1 MTSPTPQTAA
11 AETVRLP
18 QPNLV
23 ELHRR
28 MARLARTAPD
38 RDGGLRAFL
47 ELTAGLVNAG
57 AAVLFSD
64 GRPAPREREGVYS
77 RQALAWSADLKAELQ
92 ACAAEA
98 MGRNTS
104 GVTRLARFPQAAVI
118 AAPVG
123 GDEGADG
130 CLCVVVLL
138 GDQAVEPFLAIVQLL
153 GAYLDLWT
161 AGGREPATPATPDLA
176 GRLAGIMAR
185 VAALD
190 DRRQAELALVNE
202 LKTTL
207 DCDTVLLATADR
219 RGRLRLEAVSDLT
232 AVDERAEY
240 AAAARGV
247 FDECALQRAVL
258 CWPRKWTAES
268 IPSPICGRLTGI
280 LNAASG
286 LCLPL
291 VDAAQRLQGACMLA
305 WSREPEGP
313 IRHPRTLETVAGIV
327 AGTLAALARGPG
339 RRWKAAARPAGK
351 RRALTAAVLVLA
363 LAAAAL
369 VPVTYRVKGP
379 CSVTP
384 VVARVVSAPFDGI
397 LQTILREPGTLVARG
412 EVLARMDGRVID
424 LELGTLAA
432 ELQKARKTQD
442 VQLASG
448 NTAAAQIAALE
459 SRRLEQKIKLMQRRR
474 DQLDIVAPIEGV
486 VLTGRLAHGAGSPVR
501 KGQFLFEV
509 SPLKNMRVEVSIDQ
523 QDISYVRP
531 GMPVQVTFDAY
542 PRRRWQGDLQTI
554 LPRSEIRDGRSVFVG
569 QVTFANDDGSLRPGM
584 RGQAAI
590 ATRQRPLVWIYF
602 HRPWYALLDAMA
614 F

>member
-1 MTSPTPQTAA
+1 MA
-11 AETVRLP
+11 
-18 QPNLV
+18 
-23 ELHRR
+23 R
-28 MARLARTAPD
+28 MARRPPD
-38 RDGGLRAFL
+38 RNGSLRAFL
-47 ELTAGLVNAG
+47 ELTASLVNAG

-64 GRPAPREREGVYS
+64 GRPAPREREGIYS

-98 MGRNTS
+98 MARNTS
-104 GVTRLARFPQAAVI
+104 GVTRLARFPQAAAI
-118 AAPVG
+118 AAPL
-123 GDEGADG
+123 GDAEEAKG
-130 CLCVVVLL
+130 CLCVVVLIA
-138 GDQAVEPFLAIVQLL
+138 DQAVEPFLAIVQLL
-153 GAYLDLWT
+153 SAYLGLWT
-161 AGGREPATPATPDLA
+161 ASGRESASAGRQDLA

-190 DRRQAELALVNE
+190 DRRQAEFTLANE
-202 LKTTL
+202 LKTAL
-207 DCDTVLLATADR
+207 GCDTVLLATAGR
-219 RGRLRLEAVSDLT
+219 QGRLRLAAVSDLT
-232 AVDERAEY
+232 AVDDRAEY

-247 FDECALQRAVL
+247 FDECALQRRVL
-258 CWPRKWTAES
+258 CWPRKWIPDS
-268 IPSPICGRLTGI
+268 ISSTICGRLTGI

-286 LCLPL
+286 VCLPL

-305 WSREPEGP
+305 WSREPDESV
-313 IRHPRTLETVAGIV
+313 RQSRTLETVAGIV

-339 RRWKAAARPAGK
+339 RRWKATGRPTG
-351 RRALTAAVLVLA
+351 RRRLLTAVVLALA
-363 LAAAAL
+363 LAAAVL

-384 VVARVVSAPFDGI
+384 VVTRVVSAPFDGI
-397 LQTILREPGTLVARG
+397 LQAILREPGTLVGRG
-412 EVLARMDGRVID
+412 EVLARMDGRVIE

-432 ELQKARKTQD
+432 ELQKARKMRD

-448 NTAAAQIAALE
+448 NTAAAQIAVLE

-474 DQLDIVAPIEGV
+474 EQLDIVSPIDGV
-486 VLTGRLAHGAGSPVR
+486 VLTGRLAHVAGSPVR

-509 SPLKNMRVEVSIDQ
+509 SPLKNMRVEVAIDQ

-542 PRRRWQGDLQTI
+542 PRRRWQGVVQTI

-569 QVTFANDDGSLRPGM
+569 QVTFANDDGRLRPGM
-584 RGQAAI
+584 RGRAAI
-590 ATRQRPLVWIYF
+590 ATRQRPLAWIYF
-602 HRPWYALLDAMA
+602 HRPWYALLGVLA